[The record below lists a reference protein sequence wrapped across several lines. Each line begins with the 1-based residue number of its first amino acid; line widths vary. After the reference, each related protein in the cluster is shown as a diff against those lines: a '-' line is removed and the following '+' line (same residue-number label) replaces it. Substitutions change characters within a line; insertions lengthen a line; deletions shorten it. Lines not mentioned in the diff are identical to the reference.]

1 MMIEKVKNK
10 AEIEQAK
17 LKEVCRQFEAIFI
30 EYMLKT
36 MRRSIPK
43 SSLFKRENAEQIY
56 TSLFDEKVAEKV
68 AEAKGVGLADML
80 YKELSKLIPERT
92 ETEKGR

>member
-1 MMIEKVKNK
+1 MIEKVENK
-10 AEIEQAK
+10 VDIERIK
-17 LKEVCRQFEAIFI
+17 LKEACKQFEAIFI

-36 MRRSIPK
+36 MRKSVPK
-43 SSLFKRENAEQIY
+43 SALFKRENAEQIY

-68 AEAKGVGLADML
+68 AESKGLGLADML

-92 ETEKGR
+92 EMKKGR